1 MSQNKKKFFGKHKNE
16 QELEQTQTLP
26 PMPENNSD
34 KTVQTEENTA
44 PEEASEKADADEKN
58 EKAEQFTESFRKR
71 FKRFNRSK
79 CVRVIIAA
87 GLIILLVGG
96 SVFAVIRSRNTGTED
111 TIPTTAVVTY
121 GDIGTYI
128 EGSGETAARNMEEL
142 GLGLEGKIS
151 QVLVSEGDE
160 VHAGDP
166 LVVVDPTG
174 IREQLTAAQAEFT
187 AAQSELTNAQAAITQ
202 AQSRIASAQS
212 QYTHGS
218 ATAPFSGKFIASST
232 FAAGQKV
239 SAGQTIGR
247 MINDSQMQLAVQ
259 FSSEYAK
266 DIKAGQTA
274 TISTSVGQVSAVVSS
289 IDSASGKGTF
299 LVVLTAQNPS
309 GALAQGTSATATINS
324 DSAGTIFSSGSGTLD
339 YIKEQVIT
347 APIGGEITA
356 YTGSNHTYSSG
367 AVIMSISNV
376 TAPDTSDARS
386 SLMAAQSTAA
396 AAQAK
401 VSEIQTRILKL
412 QQEILDATMTASIDG
427 VVTSLNA
434 EEGEET
440 DGTEPLVVVSD
451 LSDTVVT
458 AELMTDEVQS
468 VEPGQTVTMNMYTM
482 DGSELPL
489 TGVVDSVSPE
499 PSQNTGSQ
507 GSLTT
512 FKAIITVD
520 SIEGQAISSGMM
532 VDYKIAV
539 AESDS
544 CLIVPTSAIVHTA
557 DGSTGVFTKTLI
569 DKDGNEIPFDD
580 TLPIPD
586 GMEAPEGYQLVAVET
601 GVSDANNTE
610 IFWGVDEGATVY
622 LNATPNT
629 SNAVADEENTAYNS

>member
-1 MSQNKKKFFGKHKNE
+1 MSQNKKKFFGKRKNE

-44 PEEASEKADADEKN
+44 PEEASEKADVDEKN
-58 EKAEQFTESFRKR
+58 EKAEQSTESFC
-71 FKRFNRSK
+71 KRFNQSK

-111 TIPTTAVVTY
+111 TLPTTAVVTY

-128 EGSGETAARNMEEL
+128 EGSGETAARNTEEL
-142 GLGLEGKIS
+142 GLGIEGKIS

-187 AAQSELTNAQAAITQ
+187 AAQSELTNAQAAITP
-202 AQSRIASAQS
+202 AQS

-247 MINDSQMQLAVQ
+247 MVNDSQMQLAVQ

-299 LVVLTAQNPS
+299 LVVLTVQNSS

-356 YTGSNHTYSSG
+356 YNGSNHTYSSG

-386 SLMAAQSTAA
+386 SLTAAQSTAA

-544 CLIVPTSAIVHTA
+544 CLMVPTSAIVHTA

-629 SNAVADEENTAYNS
+629 SNAVTDEENTAYNS